1 MPTQV
6 DVPIGIGSRDDWG
19 LEGAPSKVSA
29 VASHDGDG
37 SFVYCY
43 SGGAQKVQL
52 YTFPPLLGVASP
64 VTSCTLQVWGS
75 QRDPG
80 VGARYFYI
88 YFNGA
93 QVGSNWGEFFN
104 SFPGYIGDAIY
115 TATGPGPALA
125 AVNGEHGFIGYGSG
139 GPERKW
145 AVGVTYF
152 YRSTTFVYGA
162 GAASDNFSHL
172 LGFVIGAIGGGL
184 LLRDM
189 PALSRAI
196 FRKTRTLILP
206 SEYEEALAAWKSER
220 HLHLVGA

>member
-6 DVPIGIGSRDDWG
+6 DVPVAVGSRDDWG
-19 LEGAPSKVSA
+19 LEGAPSKVAA
-29 VASHDGDG
+29 VATHDGDG

-52 YTFPPLLGVASP
+52 FTFPPLLGVTSP

-80 VGARYFYI
+80 VGARYFYL

-93 QVGSNWGEFFN
+93 QAGSNWGEFFN
-104 SFPGYIGDAIY
+104 VLPGYIGDAVY
-115 TATGPGPALA
+115 TAAGPTLA
-125 AVNGEHGFIGYGSG
+125 QVNGEHGFIGYGSG

-184 LLRDM
+184 LMRDM
-189 PALSRAI
+189 PALARAV
-196 FRKTRTLILP
+196 FKRTGTLILP
-206 SEYEEALAAWKSER
+206 SEYEDALRAWRRER
-220 HLHLVGA
+220 HVAVA